1 MDYTVYSDM
10 QIFELVCN
18 GDERALQH
26 FMSRFWQQLFKTAFL
41 TFPDAVVCQE
51 LVQNVF
57 IKIWGNREKIRLKYS
72 IHTYLFSCI
81 RYEVFHEI
89 KKTMKHA
96 ELKNDEIN
104 YIDSF
109 DPLIRMEYTE
119 LLDYVEQLIDNLPE
133 KCRQIFYLSRIEQ
146 LNNKEIALQLNI
158 SPKTVENQI
167 SIAIK
172 KLKQDISKNTIL
184 FFIFL

>member
-1 MDYTVYSDM
+1 
-10 QIFELVCN
+10 
-18 GDERALQH
+18 
-26 FMSRFWQQLFKTAFL
+26 
-41 TFPDAVVCQE
+41 
-51 LVQNVF
+51 
-57 IKIWGNREKIRLKYS
+57 
-72 IHTYLFSCI
+72 
-81 RYEVFHEI
+81 
-89 KKTMKHA
+89 MKHA

-109 DPLIRMEYTE
+109 DPLIRMEYAE

>member
-1 MDYTVYSDM
+1 
-10 QIFELVCN
+10 
-18 GDERALQH
+18 
-26 FMSRFWQQLFKTAFL
+26 
-41 TFPDAVVCQE
+41 
-51 LVQNVF
+51 
-57 IKIWGNREKIRLKYS
+57 
-72 IHTYLFSCI
+72 
-81 RYEVFHEI
+81 
-89 KKTMKHA
+89 
-96 ELKNDEIN
+96 
-104 YIDSF
+104 
-109 DPLIRMEYTE
+109 MEYAE